1 MNGKVKMKILGL
13 DVGDSTIG
21 VAITDDLL
29 ITAQGRETIFRESLK
44 IDIDKLIEYIITEN
58 VNIIV
63 VGLPKNMNGTIGMQ
77 GEKTISFVKKLE
89 KKIKFSIRTK
99 DKDVKIEYWDERL
112 TSKAAEKTL
121 INANVRRDK
130 RKKVIDKLAAV
141 YILQGFVDNYNM
153 VNKNNMWN
161 ED

>member
-1 MNGKVKMKILGL
+1 MKILGL

-153 VNKNNMWN
+153 VNKNNM
-161 ED
+161 

>member
-153 VNKNNMWN
+153 VNKNNM
-161 ED
+161 